1 MNFLQSLR
9 MALGSIF
16 SNKGRSFLTMLGVII
31 GVAAVIAATGF
42 AEGSTAS
49 ITESIESLGSNQL
62 TVTIL
67 GRDSNRDVDYDDFK
81 NFADEYPDLI
91 SQMAPTVTGNS
102 TIKYSTTSTDGTSVI
117 GTSPDYAD
125 IDDMHVQDGRYILEL
140 DMEYRQKI
148 AVLGTAVVNELFENS
163 DPVGEIIKIDGTP
176 FTVVGILEEK
186 DGGQDGGEDDVII
199 IPVTTA
205 QRIYKSATIRNF
217 TVLIDD
223 SERVD
228 EAQTLIEEFLTDA
241 YQSEDAFRVFNS
253 AMILDTLS
261 DVTQTMAIILG
272 GIAIISLIVGGIGIM
287 NIMLVSVTE
296 RTREIGI
303 RKAIGARKSS
313 IMTQFII
320 EALVLT
326 GLGGIIGIVFGIGA
340 IYLVISN
347 WVPPVVAPTWAG
359 LSFLFS
365 LVIGLVFGF
374 FPAYKAANLNP
385 IEALRYE

>member
-1 MNFLQSLR
+1 
-9 MALGSIF
+9 
-16 SNKGRSFLTMLGVII
+16 MLGVII

-62 TVTIL
+62 SVMIT
-67 GRDSNRDVDYDDFK
+67 GRNSNRDVDYEDFK
-81 NFADEYPDLI
+81 EFTDEYPDLI

-102 TIKYSTTSTDGTSVI
+102 TIKYSTSSTDGTSVV

-125 IDDMHVQDGRYILEL
+125 INDMHVQEGRYILEL

-148 AVLGTAVVNELFENS
+148 AVLGTAVVDELFKGT
-163 DPVGEIIKIDGTP
+163 DPVGKTIKIDGTP

-186 DGGQDGGEDDVII
+186 DGGQEGGKDDVII

-205 QRIYKSATIRNF
+205 QRIYRSAAIKNF

-228 EAQTLIEEFLTDA
+228 EAQTLIEDFLTET

-313 IMTQFII
+313 IMTQFIV

-326 GLGGIIGIVFGIGA
+326 GLGGIIGIVLGIGA

-347 WVPPVVAPTWAG
+347 WVPPVVAPSWAG

-365 LVIGLVFGF
+365 LLIGLLFGI